1 MKFARRA
8 EMETITLEI
17 PESQLV
23 EWVQRLSP
31 SVKQSVLRALI
42 PEMDALE
49 QLLQYGDER
58 IRDVAAQRGIDWDNL
73 NEQQREKLIDDILH
87 EV

>member
-1 MKFARRA
+1 M
-8 EMETITLEI
+8 MQTETITLEI

-31 SVKQSVLRALI
+31 SVKQSVLRAQI

-58 IRDVAAQRGIDWDNL
+58 IRDVAARRGMDWDSL
-73 NEQQREKLIDDILH
+73 NEQQRENLINDILH
-87 EV
+87 EA

>member
-1 MKFARRA
+1 
-8 EMETITLEI
+8 METITLEI
-17 PESQLV
+17 PETQLV

-58 IRDVAAQRGIDWDNL
+58 IRDVAARRGIDWDSL
-73 NEQQREKLIDDILH
+73 NEQQREKLVNGFLH
-87 EV
+87 EA

>member
-1 MKFARRA
+1 
-8 EMETITLEI
+8 METITLEI

>member
-1 MKFARRA
+1 
-8 EMETITLEI
+8 METITLEI
-17 PESQLV
+17 PETQLV

-42 PEMDALE
+42 PDMDALE

-58 IRDVAAQRGIDWDNL
+58 IRDIAARRGMDWNSL
-73 NEQQREKLIDDILH
+73 NEQQREKLIDEILH
-87 EV
+87 EA

>member
-1 MKFARRA
+1 
-8 EMETITLEI
+8 METITLEI

-49 QLLQYGDER
+49 QLLQYGNER
-58 IRDVAAQRGIDWDNL
+58 IRAVAAQRGVNWDNL
-73 NEQQREKLIDDILH
+73 NEQQREKLIDEILH
-87 EV
+87 EA

>member
-1 MKFARRA
+1 
-8 EMETITLEI
+8 METITLEI
-17 PESQLV
+17 PEAQLV

-58 IRDVAAQRGIDWDNL
+58 IRSVSAQRGIDWDSL
-73 NEQQREKLIDDILH
+73 NEQQREKLINDILH
-87 EV
+87 EA

>member
-1 MKFARRA
+1 
-8 EMETITLEI
+8 METITLEI
-17 PESQLV
+17 PEAQLV

-58 IRDVAAQRGIDWDNL
+58 IRDVAAQRGVNWDNL
-73 NEQQREKLIDDILH
+73 NEQQREKLINDILH
-87 EV
+87 EA

>member
-1 MKFARRA
+1 
-8 EMETITLEI
+8 METITLEI
-17 PESQLV
+17 PEAQLV

-58 IRDVAAQRGIDWDNL
+58 IRSVSAQRGIDWDSL
-73 NEQQREKLIDDILH
+73 NEQQREKLINDMLH
-87 EV
+87 EA

>member
-1 MKFARRA
+1 
-8 EMETITLEI
+8 METITLEI

-23 EWVQRLSP
+23 EWAQKLSP
-31 SVKQSVLRALI
+31 SVKQTLLRALI

-58 IRDVAAQRGIDWDNL
+58 IRDVAARRGMDWDSL

-87 EV
+87 EA